1 MEFPSPHSG
10 LIGKEEGYVR
20 QKKSSF
26 HTGETLARSLLRIF
40 PPPTSGHRYS
50 PWQINERG
58 FQFFFFFFFA
68 VGDGTFGVFICESLF
83 VELQHDGQ
91 DSNRS
96 EYDRILPVLLFFCNV
111 RRKAS
116 SQYITSTQAS
126 STVSVE
132 RKKEGETELF
142 FLNI

>member
-58 FQFFFFFFFA
+58 FQFFFFFFLQLETEPLAYSSASLSLWSCSMTGKIVIVPNTIESYLYCYFFA
-68 VGDGTFGVFICESLF
+68 MSEEKHQASTSLP
-83 VELQHDGQ
+83 LRHH
-91 DSNRS
+91 
-96 EYDRILPVLLFFCNV
+96 LLF
-111 RRKAS
+111 RLK
-116 SQYITSTQAS
+116 
-126 STVSVE
+126 E
-132 RKKEGETELF
+132 RKREKRNF
-142 FLNI
+142 SF